1 MQVFD
6 NDEIYHIMYMLVTG
20 LNHVHKNGIVHRDM
34 KPENILIDV
43 KNNTLKII
51 DFGLSKIDSPGS
63 KGPNA
68 LVGTPFYMAP
78 EIFAERGNQEA
89 YKAPVDMWSLGILM
103 FTLITG
109 SPPFKPPNMPEKI

>member
-1 MQVFD
+1 
-6 NDEIYHIMYMLVTG
+6 MLVTG

-34 KPENILIDV
+34 KPENILIDE

-51 DFGLSKIDSPGS
+51 DFGLSKIDTPGS
-63 KGPNA
+63 KGPSM

-78 EIFAERGNQEA
+78 EIFAEKGKSDA

-103 FTLITG
+103 YVLVTG
-109 SPPFKPPNMPEKI
+109 NPPFRPPEI